1 MTRAE
6 QFRQSTENFWS
17 KMDQIGNVVVAD
29 VKPKATSSGNLPSKQ
44 CVGPAAR
51 KPKKR
56 NKR

>member
-17 KMDQIGNVVVAD
+17 KMDQIGKVVAAD
-29 VKPKATSSGNLPSKQ
+29 VKPKARSSGNLPSKR
-44 CVGPAAR
+44 CVGPATR